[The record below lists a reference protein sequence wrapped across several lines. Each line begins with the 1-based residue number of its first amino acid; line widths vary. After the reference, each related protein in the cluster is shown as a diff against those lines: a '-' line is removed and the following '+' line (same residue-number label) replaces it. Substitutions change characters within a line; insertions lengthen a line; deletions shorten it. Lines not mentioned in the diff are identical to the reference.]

1 MDFNEKLLNNSKVN
15 NFINRQININNN
27 SFFSKESNKVSHNIR
42 LSESMN
48 EGNEDQKNKDLR
60 CINCYLIPFLSL
72 NTATHSI
79 NINCNFGH
87 SKNLSIEEYLQK
99 GYDNNFSNLNCN
111 KCKIQILKNE
121 KNFVYCKECSELL
134 CQDCIQKHNSI
145 YADNHHMINLDK
157 FDTTCILHNE
167 TYDCFC
173 LDCKKNIC
181 QFCSNEFHKEH
192 KLIDLDDI
200 HFKRKEIKK
209 IKENCGLEKTFYF
222 NISNIFMDLINKL
235 KDEFD
240 KTLKNIKNEIK
251 FKESII
257 NTYETKVD
265 NYNAIINMKNLL
277 FNTKPFS
284 IDNNLTALEN
294 INNLMKYLII
304 KEEKVNSSKNEPTKK
319 LVSKNKLKKKKNS
332 KNKDISEP
340 NDESKNPTKPYRK
353 SNTVYRK
360 SFISKKITYTASN
373 VNKNS
378 FKNNTVN
385 TISKLPTYNNLNIVN
400 KNFTGDKSFN
410 NSSNNNIRAFYSEI
424 PPKTNENNHSN
435 VISFIKS
442 NKEEDNSRHYNIKNI
457 NSTNNS
463 SNNLNYVIP
472 HPQTIKVSFKS
483 NRNAQLRKNEDK
495 FLKNNIKNNSQ
506 SQNKQMIK
514 RDDPFSLIKQFN
526 NQLFDSSEKEKIKNP
541 KNENKYSSKAK
552 KPKLVNKKNN
562 KNLNNVNIKVKN
574 KNLKD
579 EDDGKYSSEEAE
591 EEDENDEGSE
601 NEEEYEEN
609 ENNGV
614 FNKKNKNKKL
624 IKKEKSPK
632 YKSEQTKSD
641 KKLINLDISNG
652 KNEHENNIDDDNIRK
667 SNEKMNNNNENRM
680 ENNEEIDNS
689 FRHRK
694 IYPKSNLFI
703 KNANNISELFE
714 NKKNLENMKSNNN
727 SNKKAKED
735 SKKKFK
741 LIRDKNVSV
750 FKPESNNLKIK
761 ESNNTVCCILEVKE
775 NTFAI
780 GFLLGEIDIYDVNY
794 LNCLF
799 TIIEHKARISNMFLL
814 QDKSILTSSF
824 DYTMKKIKIN
834 SNNSHVVEFVF
845 YASRN
850 YIYKGIELINSDI
863 ISISFKGN
871 INIFKK
877 QKTNYYTNYKEHEIA
892 NEEIYNVIELTPNK
906 ELAFS
911 TDECLR
917 FFSIDTYQNIGNVH
931 LLEFAKGNNMIH
943 VNKKILAVLL
953 KHEIGLVNIEERQC
967 ISKYSLG
974 SLGKPECICLLKDN
988 TILVGISNNKYE
1000 NIQFLFK
1007 QYFVKS
1013 NKLKLISEKME
1024 EFHKKK
1030 KDDYCRITSLVE
1042 LKNRIVVYGTAGF
1055 EEYKLVGNISIID

>member
-1 MDFNEKLLNNSKVN
+1 M
-15 NFINRQININNN
+15 
-27 SFFSKESNKVSHNIR
+27 
-42 LSESMN
+42 
-48 EGNEDQKNKDLR
+48 
-60 CINCYLIPFLSL
+60 
-72 NTATHSI
+72 
-79 NINCNFGH
+79 
-87 SKNLSIEEYLQK
+87 
-99 GYDNNFSNLNCN
+99 
-111 KCKIQILKNE
+111 
-121 KNFVYCKECSELL
+121 
-134 CQDCIQKHNSI
+134 
-145 YADNHHMINLDK
+145 
-157 FDTTCILHNE
+157 
-167 TYDCFC
+167 
-173 LDCKKNIC
+173 KNI
-181 QFCSNEFHKEH
+181 
-192 KLIDLDDI
+192 
-200 HFKRKEIKK
+200 
-209 IKENCGLEKTFYF
+209 T
-222 NISNIFMDLINKL
+222 
-235 KDEFD
+235 
-240 KTLKNIKNEIK
+240 
-251 FKESII
+251 
-257 NTYETKVD
+257 
-265 NYNAIINMKNLL
+265 
-277 FNTKPFS
+277 
-284 IDNNLTALEN
+284 
-294 INNLMKYLII
+294 
-304 KEEKVNSSKNEPTKK
+304 
-319 LVSKNKLKKKKNS
+319 
-332 KNKDISEP
+332 
-340 NDESKNPTKPYRK
+340 
-353 SNTVYRK
+353 
-360 SFISKKITYTASN
+360 
-373 VNKNS
+373 
-378 FKNNTVN
+378 
-385 TISKLPTYNNLNIVN
+385 
-400 KNFTGDKSFN
+400 
-410 NSSNNNIRAFYSEI
+410 
-424 PPKTNENNHSN
+424 
-435 VISFIKS
+435 
-442 NKEEDNSRHYNIKNI
+442 
-457 NSTNNS
+457 STNNS

-495 FLKNNIKNNSQ
+495 LLKNNVKNSSQ

-526 NQLFDSSEKEKIKNP
+526 NQLLESNEKEKIKNA
-541 KNENKYSSKAK
+541 KNEHKLSSKAK
-552 KPKLVNKKNN
+552 KPKLINKKNN

-574 KNLKD
+574 KNLRD
-579 EDDGKYSSEEAE
+579 EDDRKYSSEEAE
-591 EEDENDEGSE
+591 EEDENDVGSE

-609 ENNGV
+609 ENNEL
-614 FNKKNKNKKL
+614 FNKKKNKKL
-624 IKKEKSPK
+624 IRKEKSPK

-641 KKLINLDISNG
+641 KKLINLNISNG

-689 FRHRK
+689 FRHKK

-727 SNKKAKED
+727 SNKKPKED

-799 TIIEHKARISNMFLL
+799 TIIEHKSRISNMFLL

-892 NEEIYNVIELTPNK
+892 NEEIYNVIELIPNK

-967 ISKYSLG
+967 IGKCSLG